1 MTTEA
6 KSSPAQDRP
15 EPGACGVWGPDD
27 GESYW
32 LPQPSG
38 GYMTIKVAPDTFGA
52 NLYMAAVQVID
63 EGGVLTEHNHTQNDE
78 MLFVWEGEGSAYVDG
93 VRHRVEPGSLVFV
106 GRHRKHLFVNEGKG
120 PLKLFFMITPG
131 GLETLIRSVG
141 RPREAGEA
149 APARFERAADELA
162 GHETIKYTP
171 DGAAPG
177 ARS

>member
-63 EGGVLTEHNHTQNDE
+63 EGGVLTEHSHTQNDE

-93 VRHRVEPGSLVFV
+93 VRHRVEPGLARLRRPPSQALV
-106 GRHRKHLFVNEGKG
+106 RERGKG
-120 PLKLFFMITPG
+120 AAQAVLHDNA
-131 GLETLIRSVG
+131 G
-141 RPREAGEA
+141 RPRDAHPVRGS
-149 APARFERAADELA
+149 PAR
-162 GHETIKYTP
+162 G
-171 DGAAPG
+171 G
-177 ARS
+177 